1 MRTPVLFSIL
11 LSGLLFSAFKTE
23 NRMPKYQIRTV
34 VIDPGHGGHDSGCL
48 GSSSQEKHVA
58 LAVSLKLGA
67 LIEKHFPDVKV
78 IYTRKTDVFIELHE
92 RAAIANRNRADLFI
106 CIHCNSGPSAAF
118 GAETYVMGLHKTA
131 DNLSVAKRENSAILL
146 EKDYQN
152 NYDGF
157 DPNSPEANI
166 IFSLYQNTFLHQSLH
181 FASLVQERFEKNSG
195 RFNRGVKQAGFLVLF
210 RTAMPSV
217 LIELGFLTN
226 RSDEQFLAGDR
237 GQDSMAESLLAAFR
251 EYKSDTERKAGGAE
265 EPVVE
270 TPKPDTKPAEQL
282 PAVRA
287 TTNASV
293 PVDEKA
299 TDIQIVKSDEL
310 QDNLPQTGRVFFTI
324 QVGAAP
330 NSAVGEDLRFKKIP
344 DIRKIIGDD
353 GMTRFYTG
361 TFTSMEETKTFLNR
375 LREMGFKDAFVCAF
389 EGARRISVTEA
400 SQLLKRK

>member
-131 DNLSVAKRENSAILL
+131 DNLTVAKRENSAILL

-195 RFNRGVKQAGFLVLF
+195 RFNRGVRQAGFLVLF

-237 GQDSMAESLLAAFR
+237 GQDSLAESLLSAFR
-251 EYKSDTERKAGGAE
+251 EYKADTERKAGGSD
-265 EPVVE
+265 EPVVQ
-270 TPKPDTKPAEQL
+270 TPKPDNKPAEPL

-293 PVDEKA
+293 PVDEKT
-299 TDIQIVKSDEL
+299 TDIQIVNIDESK
-310 QDNLPQTGRVFFTI
+310 DKLPETGRVFFTI

-330 NSAVGEDLRFKKIP
+330 NAAVGEDARFKKIA

-353 GMTRFYTG
+353 GMTRFFTG
-361 TFTSMEETKTFLNR
+361 TFTSMEETRTSLNQ

>member
-1 MRTPVLFSIL
+1 MRTPVLFIIL
-11 LSGLLFSAFKTE
+11 LSGLLFASFKTA
-23 NRMPKYQIRTV
+23 NRMPKYQIRTI
-34 VIDPGHGGHDSGCL
+34 VIDAGHGGHDSGCL

-78 IYTRKTDVFIELHE
+78 IYTRKADVFIELHE

-118 GAETYVMGLHKTA
+118 GAETYVMGLHKTT
-131 DNLSVAKRENSAILL
+131 DNLAVAKRENSAILL

-166 IFSLYQNTFLHQSLH
+166 IFSLYQNTFIHQSLH

-217 LIELGFLTN
+217 LVELGFLTN
-226 RSDEQFLAGDR
+226 RSDEQFLAGAR

-251 EYKSDTERKAGGAE
+251 EYKLDTERKAGGAD
-265 EPVVE
+265 EPVVQ
-270 TPKPDTKPAEQL
+270 TTKPDPKAPEPL
-282 PAVRA
+282 PSVPA
-287 TTNASV
+287 TTRASV
-293 PVDEKA
+293 PVDENNA
-299 TDIQIVKSDEL
+299 DIQIVKANDSR
-310 QDNLPQTGRVFFTI
+310 NSIPQTGRVFFTI
-324 QVGAAP
+324 QVAAAP
-330 NSAVGEDLRFKKIP
+330 NAAIGDDIRFRKIP
-344 DIRKIIGDD
+344 DLRKIIGDD

-361 TFTSMEETKTFLNR
+361 TFTSMEETRTSLNQ
-375 LREMGFKDAFVCAF
+375 LREMGFKDAFICAF